1 MESGAYQLQ
10 KSQVNLRKLAET
22 CSRAFESELHQKRQ
36 KLSVR
41 GQIEDIE
48 ADADK
53 LLQVDRNLLSNAIK
67 YTPEGGTITVCFK
80 ETATQAIMEVIND
93 GPGIPQTE
101 LPFIFERFYRADK
114 SRNRKLGG
122 SGIGL
127 AVVKAI
133 VEAHGGSVS
142 VFSQEQM
149 ETRFVITLPKQ

>member
-1 MESGAYQLQ
+1 
-10 KSQVNLRKLAET
+10 
-22 CSRAFESELHQKRQ
+22 
-36 KLSVR
+36 
-41 GQIEDIE
+41 
-48 ADADK
+48 
-53 LLQVDRNLLSNAIK
+53 
-67 YTPEGGTITVCFK
+67 
-80 ETATQAIMEVIND
+80 MEVIND

-122 SGIGL
+122 YGIGL